1 MARRFG
7 VSPRRWVVW
16 VDNLIMSRCKA
27 VPIALRSI
35 ERRVLTARARR
46 ARGEQRD
53 VVRARI
59 VLAAADGQPNA
70 AIARRLGVTE
80 DTCVA
85 GGDGSRPSGCRVSM
99 IARAPAGPGSIPTS
113 QPLR

>member
-1 MARRFG
+1 
-7 VSPRRWVVW
+7 
-16 VDNLIMSRCKA
+16 MSRCKA

-80 DTCVA
+80 DTVRRWRGRVA
-85 GGDGSRPSGCRVSM
+85 AQRVPGLDDRPRPRPPPDHFPV
-99 IARAPAGPGSIPTS
+99 AAPEGKAEG
-113 QPLR
+113 R

>member
-1 MARRFG
+1 
-7 VSPRRWVVW
+7 
-16 VDNLIMSRCKA
+16 MSRCKA

-80 DTCVA
+80 DTVRRWRGRVA
-85 GGDGSRPSGCRVSM
+85 GRRVAGLGDRPPPRP
-99 IARAPAGPGSIPTS
+99 APGLFPVAGPRGGG
-113 QPLR
+113 

>member
-1 MARRFG
+1 
-7 VSPRRWVVW
+7 
-16 VDNLIMSRCKA
+16 MSRCKA

-80 DTCVA
+80 DTVRRWRGRVAAERVA
-85 GGDGSRPSGCRVSM
+85 GLDDRPRPRRPPVYFHLAAAEGEGKGCAVPGGTGRG
-99 IARAPAGPGSIPTS
+99 AGPRG
-113 QPLR
+113 